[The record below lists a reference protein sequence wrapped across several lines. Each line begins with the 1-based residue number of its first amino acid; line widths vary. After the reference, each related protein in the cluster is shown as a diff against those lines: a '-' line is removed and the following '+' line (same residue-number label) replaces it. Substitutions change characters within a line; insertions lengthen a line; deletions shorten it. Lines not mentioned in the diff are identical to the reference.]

1 MAMAVSTGHNGRG
14 AAWLLFGLLLS
25 LASGPA
31 CSEGGLPLILKA
43 VVPLPGRATRFDY
56 QSEDPDS
63 RLLFISHMGDGS
75 VVVFDTR
82 SGKLVKELAGFPVD
96 TGVNMVPALGR
107 VYISVTG
114 SKEGEVAVLDA
125 KTFAV
130 LARIP
135 AGRFP
140 DGSAYVPYL
149 SQLYVSDESGE
160 AEIVINA
167 NTNIP
172 LRTLPLGGEAG
183 MSAYDPVTGHV
194 FVNVQSLRQLDEI
207 DPKTGKIVGLVA
219 LPSSCDHN
227 HGLLL
232 YPERRLAFIACDG
245 NARLLVL
252 ELVSHVALVVLPTGE
267 DPDVLALDEKR
278 GLLYVA
284 SESGTLS
291 VYKVEDHRVTLLGQG
306 DAGDNA
312 HTVSV
317 DPQTGLVYL
326 PIRNLDGHPALKI
339 MAPPD

>member
-1 MAMAVSTGHNGRG
+1 MNLRPYVLLGLMLAPSVAP
-14 AAWLLFGLLLS
+14 AA
-25 LASGPA
+25 P
-31 CSEGGLPLILKA
+31 LPLTQKA
-43 VVPLPGRATRFDY
+43 VVPLPGRVTRFDY
-56 QSEDPDS
+56 QSEDPGS
-63 RLLFISHMGDGS
+63 RLLFISHMGDGTIL
-75 VVVFDTR
+75 VFDTR
-82 SGKLVKELAGFPVD
+82 SGKVVKELAGFPVD
-96 TGVNMVPALGR
+96 TGVTVVPALGR

-114 SKEGEVAVLDA
+114 AMEGEETVLDA

-149 SQLYVSDESGE
+149 SELYVSDESGE
-160 AEIVINA
+160 AEIVIDA
-167 NTNIP
+167 KTNT
-172 LRTLPLGGEAG
+172 RQETLPLGGEAG
-183 MSAYDPVTGHV
+183 MTSYDPVTGHV
-194 FVNVQSLRQLDEI
+194 FVNVQSRRQLAEI
-207 DPKTGKIVGLVA
+207 DPRTGKLVGLIA

-252 ELVSHVALVVLPTGE
+252 ELTRHAALAVLPTGE
-267 DPDVLALDEKR
+267 GPDVLALDEKR

-284 SESGTLS
+284 SESGVLS
-291 VYKVEDHRVTLLGQG
+291 VYKLKGCRVTLLGQG

-317 DPQTGLVYL
+317 DPESGLVYL
-326 PIRNLDGHPALKI
+326 PIRNLDGHPALKV
-339 MAPPD
+339 MAPVAETH

>member
-1 MAMAVSTGHNGRG
+1 MNFTRYLFLVLMLAPTLV
-14 AAWLLFGLLLS
+14 AA
-25 LASGPA
+25 AP
-31 CSEGGLPLILKA
+31 LPLTAKA
-43 VVPLPGRATRFDY
+43 MVPLPGRTTRFDY
-56 QSEDPDS
+56 QSEDPGS
-63 RLLFISHMGDGS
+63 GLLFFSHMGDGTLL
-75 VVVFDTR
+75 VFDTR
-82 SGKLVKELAGFPVD
+82 SSKVVKELTGFPLD

-114 SKEGEVAVLDA
+114 SKQGEVAVLDA
-125 KTFAV
+125 KTLTV

-140 DGSAYVPYL
+140 DGSAYVPSL
-149 SQLYVSDESGE
+149 EQLYVSDESGQE
-160 AEIVINA
+160 EIVIDTKMNRLLA
-167 NTNIP
+167 
-172 LRTLPLGGEAG
+172 TLPLGGEAG

-194 FVNVQSLRQLDEI
+194 LVNVQSRRQMVEI
-207 DPKTGKIVGLVA
+207 DPKTRQFVGLIA

-232 YPERRLAFIACDG
+232 YPGRRLAFIACDG

-252 ELVSHVALVVLPTGE
+252 DLTSHRVRDVLPTGE

-284 SESGTLS
+284 SESGVLS
-291 VYKVEDHRVTLLGQG
+291 VYKVEDGRVTLLGQG

-317 DPQTGLVYL
+317 DPETGLVYL
-326 PIRNLDGHPALKI
+326 PIRNQDGHPALKI
-339 MAPPD
+339 MAPVAVVH